1 MVEMKTQYWST
12 FVMSESN
19 VPNDYK
25 VMQVFRLRSR
35 NRLVKSVKNAGS
47 DPDLFM
53 LPISKTS
60 VLII

>member
-1 MVEMKTQYWST
+1 
-12 FVMSESN
+12 MSESN
-19 VPNDYK
+19 VPNNYK

-53 LPISKTS
+53 LPISKTT